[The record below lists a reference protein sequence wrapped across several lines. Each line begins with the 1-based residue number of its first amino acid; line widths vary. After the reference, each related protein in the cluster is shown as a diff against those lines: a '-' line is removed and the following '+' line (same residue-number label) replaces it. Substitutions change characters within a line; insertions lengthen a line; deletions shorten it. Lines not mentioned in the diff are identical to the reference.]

1 VRVRGD
7 SNFGSRAAVPPR
19 RGGGAITR
27 AEAVGLEGPMK
38 HVKVKRLDG
47 VVVLSPHGYLV
58 GGEETEELQQLIQD
72 LANEGNTALVIDLA
86 DTEFIN
92 SWALGVLIGGHVN
105 YSKRAARMKLCNVA
119 QKISNL
125 FTITRLNSV
134 FEVYDSEERAVASF
148 SGG

>member
-1 VRVRGD
+1 
-7 SNFGSRAAVPPR
+7 
-19 RGGGAITR
+19 
-27 AEAVGLEGPMK
+27 MK

-47 VVVLSPHGYLV
+47 VVVLAPHGYLV
-58 GGEETEELQQLIQD
+58 GGEETDELQQLIQD
-72 LANEGNTALVIDLA
+72 LANEGNSALVINLA

-119 QKISNL
+119 QKINNL
-125 FTITRLNSV
+125 FVITRLSSV

-148 SGG
+148 SDA